1 MRRSIERP
9 YSITSSARAS
19 GVGGMVRPSAF
30 AVLRLINSL
39 NFVAACTGRSAGFA
53 PLRMVP
59 TVDLSEGRVVIE
71 LPDEIDGAGEPT
83 VK

>member
-1 MRRSIERP
+1 
-9 YSITSSARAS
+9 
-19 GVGGMVRPSAF
+19 
-30 AVLRLINSL
+30 
-39 NFVAACTGRSAGFA
+39 
-53 PLRMVP
+53 VP